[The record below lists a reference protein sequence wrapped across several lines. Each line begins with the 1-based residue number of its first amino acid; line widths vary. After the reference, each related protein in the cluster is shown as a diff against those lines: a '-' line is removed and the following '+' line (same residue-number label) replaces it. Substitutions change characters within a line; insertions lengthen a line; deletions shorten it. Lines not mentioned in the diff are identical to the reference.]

1 MSTSA
6 VTWSPTDGA
15 SSSLE
20 VHLLGSVDFDSALF
34 LQERLAYEISGR
46 SDTLGGLLLCE
57 HPPLVTIGREGSS
70 SHLPNERR
78 ELTARNLDVRWL
90 NRGGGCLVHAPG
102 QLAVYPI
109 VPLDRLG
116 LGLVD
121 YRTRLE
127 EAVLDVCRELKIS
140 AQRHE
145 QEPGVRCRSGQVA
158 FVGIAAKAWVAY
170 HGLFVNVCPNLDLL
184 RLVRSNAEGRI
195 SSLAAEQRRSA
206 SMPTVRESLIRN
218 LSARL
223 NYDNHHIYT
232 GHPLLHRTRK
242 RVSVYAG

>member
-1 MSTSA
+1 MSSSA
-6 VTWSPTDGA
+6 AIWSPTGGA

-20 VHLLGSVDFDSALF
+20 VHLLGSVDFDAALF

-70 SHLPNERR
+70 SHLPAERR

-102 QLAVYPI
+102 QLAAYPI

-127 EAVLDVCRELKIS
+127 DAVLDVCREMKIP
-140 AQRHE
+140 AERHE
-145 QEPGVRCRSGQVA
+145 QEPGVGCRNGQTA
-158 FVGIAAKAWVAY
+158 FVGIAVKSWVAY
-170 HGLFVNVCPNLDLL
+170 HGLFLNVCPNLDLL
-184 RLVRSNAEGRI
+184 RLVQSNAEGRI
-195 SSLAAEQRRSA
+195 SSLAAQQRRGA
-206 SMPTVRESLIRN
+206 SMHAVRESLIRN
-218 LSARL
+218 LAARL
-223 NYDNHHIYT
+223 NYESHHIYT
-232 GHPLLHRTRK
+232 GHPLLRRTRR